1 MDEIGVFTPEQ
12 ARLIWQDY
20 QTRRQL
26 QPHVSQNYPQRR
38 PIDEVSPHRV
48 FVKNSEA
55 ETIPAYACMR
65 ITGTEVI
72 GGRTALIVEKPTET
86 SGEFLF
92 NSQFTIAANAVG
104 WAYRYGVVV
113 MLGDGETPTV
123 ANAQYAPM
131 VGAWTIEEGGG
142 PFIVFGEHNAADD
155 ALIGRFAGGG
165 STDIMHG
172 IIHSSLG
179 CGYYEVEI
187 ATWNGVSPSG
197 SGSGSNSGTDGCD
210 ICEAIGATTSGS
222 ASISDCEEEAELPVF
237 EESEASDHIV
247 ERQTTGTGVIVLAFH
262 AGSRFVPLAQWSD
275 CLMVD
280 LGDEN
285 DTVSDSDS
293 DSSVTTEPVY
303 QILSGH
309 QEHVIQYKEEWGCC
323 NGTWKI
329 ISRTP
334 IIFAAKVCAEETCA
348 DCD

>member
-1 MDEIGVFTPEQ
+1 MTRDRFTGPARSPFNVSSEIK
-12 ARLIWQDY
+12 W
-20 QTRRQL
+20 
-26 QPHVSQNYPQRR
+26 
-38 PIDEVSPHRV
+38 
-48 FVKNSEA
+48 KNTSGGS
-55 ETIPAYACMR
+55 IPAY
-65 ITGTEVI
+65 GVI
-72 GGRTALIVEKPTET
+72 KLSGYDAIGDYFNAVKPD
-86 SGEFLF
+86 GEGNLHFV
-92 NSQFTIAANAVG
+92 NGPVAVAANAYGGSQLWNHSRIGKTSSTTFGATVG
-104 WAYRYGVVV
+104 PVDDSWEMKETGSGFITFSDPSGGVAAILQV
-113 MLGDGETPTV
+113 
-123 ANAQYAPM
+123 
-131 VGAWTIEEGGG
+131 GGG
-142 PFIVFGEHNAADD
+142 GGESPN
-155 ALIGRFAGGG
+155 
-165 STDIMHG
+165 IMHG
-172 IIHSSLG
+172 IVHASLG

-293 DSSVTTEPVY
+293 DSSVATEPVY

>member
-1 MDEIGVFTPEQ
+1 MTDRYVALSRGASNLSGTAKWVNVSGASVPAYGVIQFRTNFAAGYNQAKKPNGSSGLYYVNGPVSIANGGHGESLIWNH
-12 ARLIWQDY
+12 ARLVLIEGSPVVGTVVGPVDDSWSMSESG
-20 QTRRQL
+20 TGFL
-26 QPHVSQNYPQRR
+26 VMHQPVN
-38 PIDEVSPHRV
+38 
-48 FVKNSEA
+48 
-55 ETIPAYACMR
+55 
-65 ITGTEVI
+65 G
-72 GGRTALIVEKPTET
+72 
-86 SGEFLF
+86 
-92 NSQFTIAANAVG
+92 
-104 WAYRYGVVV
+104 
-113 MLGDGETPTV
+113 
-123 ANAQYAPM
+123 
-131 VGAWTIEEGGG
+131 VGAVVQVGGG
-142 PFIVFGEHNAADD
+142 GGEPPN
-155 ALIGRFAGGG
+155 
-165 STDIMHG
+165 IMHG
-172 IIHSSLG
+172 IVHASLG

-329 ISRTP
+329 ISRIP